1 MVCRHQGL
9 LFQVHPARW
18 KILCPYFEME
28 KITLI
33 FIYLTLIT
41 SLLRSASGVYFLC
54 NVHAT
59 IMALDYFN
67 PDSP

>member
-1 MVCRHQGL
+1 
-9 LFQVHPARW
+9 
-18 KILCPYFEME
+18 ME
-28 KITLI
+28 KIALI

-41 SLLRSASGVYFLC
+41 SLLRSASCVYFLR